1 MKQLYQIAITSVQS
15 FLYFDR
21 TYGKIYRMKLAKNLV
36 NSVNLVRFSRNVELR
51 IITILL
57 VLGALGSLP
66 GPSQAKGQFDPGLQ
80 CSMGAFYFLNGQ
92 IATAWPILESS
103 LAELQTETGTPP
115 IMVGMCGLYTGML
128 RQTGNDWTGAIGAYQ
143 IALTAFRQINDQ
155 QLEWA
160 TLYAIGS
167 AYMAQGRFPEAQTY
181 FEQALPLSR
190 EPGNW
195 SPASIQA
202 LAQAST
208 LNNLSV
214 VTVGQ
219 VQLGAI
225 QAGMRVDE
233 ETSGNALLQSSAN
246 TDQAYDQA
254 RAYFQEAL
262 TLLPHSCSPTE
273 STPVAATDGVPPAS
287 PGMEPDPAEAEAAQ
301 QLEQLL
307 KGLSGA
313 TQPEQG
319 QPDLADLLK
328 TLGELGAQTQ
338 PEGDAT
344 EAAPDMSQ
352 LIALLNG
359 LTQTDSPTQSENDMI
374 QMLLQQG
381 GGFGGPATTSMA
393 SLDEMVGGTS
403 RAIAGIV
410 LHNLGET
417 YRLQGRFDEAMP
429 YFDQALCLAQNN
441 QQQSGPIGPT
451 AQLIGLTNEAMTR
464 NSLALI
470 AYAKNELDSAL
481 SQFNQTL
488 EIAQK
493 LHHRA
498 YMALA
503 LSNIGFIEQQLGR
516 PAEALK
522 HYEAA
527 IELFETIRVVA
538 DSGVANI
545 VTGGGV
551 GGGNNTYALSG
562 ALVQFADVYEM
573 AASLYHQQGRD
584 EEAFYT
590 SERGRTRLFL
600 DLQLTSQLA
609 LTDPEAAALL
619 ARERMAYA
627 VHQGA
632 EDALFRAKVPD
643 SLEANLIPQLESQ
656 LQAAQAAYDQVLA
669 EIKTKDSKLTALV
682 AGQSAVLKL
691 PDIQSQLDEQ
701 TTLVSYYFLGREQT
715 LAFIINR
722 DSFAAVELPQARL
735 RAVQETLESLYQWS
749 NINRIEPPAELSEL
763 YDQIIAPLRDKLRT
777 RQIGL
782 IPHKALHYVP
792 FAALNRDKQ
801 YFGAE
806 HLLFTLP
813 SVSALPFIRANHPAT
828 PASNQT
834 ALIFGNPA
842 VVASLQPL
850 TSAATEAQQVADLL
864 GAPVYT
870 ATDASESRFW
880 AEANQAKVIH
890 LAAHGD
896 YNSTTPLESALYLAP
911 EGQNDGLLQV
921 RELYNLRLQANELII
936 LSACET
942 NVGELSTGD
951 EIVGLTRPFFF
962 AGSPTVISSLW
973 TVDDAATAEF
983 MAVFYRRWQEGGS
996 KAEAL
1001 QAAQEALRKNYGPYY
1016 WAAFVL
1022 NGDPG

>member
-1 MKQLYQIAITSVQS
+1 MKRLFQILITT
-15 FLYFDR
+15 F
-21 TYGKIYRMKLAKNLV
+21 
-36 NSVNLVRFSRNVELR
+36 
-51 IITILL
+51 L

-66 GPSQAKGQFDPGLQ
+66 GPSQAKSARQFDPGLQ

-92 IATAWPILESS
+92 IATAWPMLESS

-115 IMVGMCGLYTGML
+115 IMVGMCGLYTGMM

-167 AYMAQGRFPEAQTY
+167 VYMAQGRFPEARTY
-181 FEQALPLSR
+181 FEEALPLSR

-208 LNNLSV
+208 LNNLGV

-219 VQLGAI
+219 AQLGAI
-225 QAGMRVDE
+225 QAGMRIDE
-233 ETSGNALLQSSAN
+233 ETSTQEADTLLQSSAN
-246 TDQAYDQA
+246 SNQAYDQA

-262 TLLPHSCSPTE
+262 TLLPHSCSLIE
-273 STPVAATDGVPPAS
+273 STPVAATDEVPPAT
-287 PGMEPDPAEAEAAQ
+287 PGTQPDSTEAEAMQ

-307 KGLSGA
+307 KGLSDA
-313 TQPEQG
+313 TQPEQD

-328 TLGELGAQTQ
+328 NLAELGAQTQ
-338 PEGDAT
+338 PEGGAP

-352 LIALLNG
+352 LIALLTG
-359 LTQTDSPTQSENDMI
+359 LTQTNSPTQSENDMI

-381 GGFGGPATTSMA
+381 GGAGNSQAGGLGGPGTTSMA

-417 YRLQGRFDEAMP
+417 YRLQERYDEAMP

-441 QQQSGPIGPT
+441 QQQNGPIGPT

-503 LSNIGFIEQQLGR
+503 FSNIGFVEQQLGR
-516 PAEALK
+516 PAEALS
-522 HYEAA
+522 HFEAA

-573 AASLYHQQGRD
+573 VASLYHQQGRD

-590 SERGRTRLFL
+590 SERGRARLFL

-627 VHQGA
+627 VRQGA

-643 SLEANLIPQLESQ
+643 SLEASLIPQLESQ
-656 LQAAQAAYDQVLA
+656 LQDAQAAYDQALA
-669 EIKTKDSKLTALV
+669 EIKAKDSKLAALV
-682 AGQSAVLKL
+682 AGQSAVLNL

-701 TTLVSYYFLGREQT
+701 TTLVSYYFLGSEQT

-722 DSFAAVELPQARL
+722 DSFATVELPQARL
-735 RAVQETLESLYQWS
+735 SAVQDTLESLYQWS
-749 NINRIEPPAELSEL
+749 NIDGTEPPAELSEL
-763 YDQIIAPLRDKLRT
+763 YGQIIAPLRDKLRT
-777 RQIGL
+777 RQVGL

-792 FAALNRDKQ
+792 FAALNKDKQ

-813 SVSALPFIRANHPAT
+813 SVSTLPFIRANRPAT

-834 ALIFGNPA
+834 ALVFGNPA
-842 VVASLQPL
+842 TSASLQTL
-850 TSAATEAQQVADLL
+850 SSAAAEAQQVADLL
-864 GAPVYT
+864 GASVYT
-870 ATDASESRFW
+870 AADASENRFW

-890 LAAHGD
+890 LAAHGA
-896 YNSTTPLESALYLAP
+896 YNPTAPLESALYLAP

-921 RELYNLRLQANELII
+921 RELYNLRLQANELVT

-973 TVDDAATAEF
+973 TVDDVATAEF
-983 MAVFYRRWQEGGS
+983 MAVFYRRWQEGAS

-1001 QAAQEALRKNYGPYY
+1001 QAAQEAMRKKHGPYY